1 MKNMEKD
8 FVHGT
13 PAKRPHVS
21 GEENTFVTH
30 DRNCSDTIPSMK
42 VGIAQIN
49 TTIGDFA
56 GNSAKILAAYHEL
69 VAEGA
74 EIVVTPE
81 LSIPGYPPLDL
92 IFAGEFVERNLE
104 ALSGIQ
110 AGIGDVPLL
119 VGFIDRNLSG
129 TGKPFH
135 NAAAL
140 LRKGAEPVIIHKR
153 LLPTYDVFDEAR
165 YFEPGQASTP
175 IKIGDKKI
183 GVTICEDLWTP
194 EFLPGPLYRVDPP
207 ADLVQAGAE
216 MLINLSASPFQFG
229 KSARRLQM
237 LHSQAQRFAVPI
249 YYCNSVGGNDQ
260 LVFDGHSLAF
270 SAKGGRVQEMSGFM
284 EQLLVVEEPSHVYQP
299 EERDQLAELYRALV
313 LGLRDYFRKCGFKSA
328 VLGLSGGIDS
338 ALTAVLAVEALG
350 KEHVLGAAMPGPY
363 SSEGSV
369 KDAVS
374 LAENLGIKCFNL
386 PIVESYKT
394 MVSGLSKAFQGR
406 SEDATEENLQA
417 RLRGVTMMALSN
429 KFGSLLLTTGNKS
442 ELAVGYCTLYGD
454 MCGGLAVIS
463 DLPKTLVYELSHW
476 INRTKEIIP
485 AATIEKPPSAELRPN
500 QTDQDSLPPYDLLD
514 AVLGL
519 YVEENL
525 PIREIVAR
533 GFEEALV
540 RRITGMVDRNEYKR
554 EQAAPGLKVTGR
566 AFGMGRRLPIAQRY
580 TP

>member
-1 MKNMEKD
+1 
-8 FVHGT
+8 
-13 PAKRPHVS
+13 
-21 GEENTFVTH
+21 
-30 DRNCSDTIPSMK
+30 MK

-49 TTIGDFA
+49 TTVGDFA
-56 GNSAKILAAYHEL
+56 GNSARILAAYHEL
-69 VAEGA
+69 VDQGA
-74 EIVVTPE
+74 ELVVTPE
-81 LSIPGYPPLDL
+81 LSITGYPPLDL

-104 ALSGIQ
+104 TLAGIQ
-110 AGIGDVPLL
+110 TAIGEVPLL

-129 TGKPFH
+129 HGKPFH
-135 NAAAL
+135 NAGAL
-140 LRKGAEPVIIHKR
+140 LCKGAEPVIIHKR

-165 YFEPGQASTP
+165 YFEPGQVSAP
-175 IKIGDKKI
+175 IEIAGKKVGI
-183 GVTICEDLWTP
+183 TICEDLWTP

-207 ADLVQAGAE
+207 ADLVNAGAE
-216 MLINLSASPFQFG
+216 ILVNLSASPYQYG
-229 KSARRLQM
+229 KPMLRLQM
-237 LHSQAQRFAVPI
+237 LHAQAQRFGLPI

-260 LVFDGHSLAF
+260 LVFDGHSSAF
-270 SAKGGRVQEMSGFM
+270 SARGERVQEMLGFG
-284 EQLLVVEEPSHVYQP
+284 EQLLVIEEPTDAFHP
-299 EERDQLAELYRALV
+299 DGRDQLGELYRALV

-350 KEHVLGAAMPGPY
+350 KDNVTGAAMPGPY

-369 KDAVS
+369 KDAFI
-374 LAENLGIKCFNL
+374 LAETLGIKCLNI
-386 PIVESYKT
+386 PITNSYEVMK
-394 MVSGLSKAFQGR
+394 SGLREIFEDR
-406 SEDATEENLQA
+406 PEDATEENLQA

-463 DLPKTLVYELSHW
+463 DLPKTLVYELARW
-476 INRTKEIIP
+476 INRGKEIIP
-485 AATIEKPPSAELRPN
+485 AATITKPPSAELRPD

-514 AVLGL
+514 AILAL

-525 PIREIVAR
+525 PIHEIVAR
-533 GFEEALV
+533 GYDQELV
-540 RRITGMVDRNEYKR
+540 LRITGMVDRNEYKR

>member
-1 MKNMEKD
+1 
-8 FVHGT
+8 
-13 PAKRPHVS
+13 
-21 GEENTFVTH
+21 
-30 DRNCSDTIPSMK
+30 MK

-49 TTIGDFA
+49 TTVGDFA
-56 GNSAKILAAYHEL
+56 GNSARILAAYHEL
-69 VAEGA
+69 VDQGA
-74 EIVVTPE
+74 ELVVTPE
-81 LSIPGYPPLDL
+81 LSITGYPPLDL

-104 ALSGIQ
+104 TLAGIQ
-110 AGIGDVPLL
+110 TAIGQVPLL
-119 VGFIDRNLSG
+119 VGFIARNLSG
-129 TGKPFH
+129 HGKPFH

-140 LRKGAEPVIIHKR
+140 LCKGAEPVIIHKR

-165 YFEPGQASTP
+165 YFEPGQVSAP
-175 IKIGDKKI
+175 IEIAGKKVGI
-183 GVTICEDLWTP
+183 TICEDLWTS

-207 ADLVQAGAE
+207 ADLVNAGAE
-216 MLINLSASPFQFG
+216 ILVNLSASPYQYG
-229 KSARRLQM
+229 KPMLRLQM
-237 LHSQAQRFAVPI
+237 LHAQAQRFGLHI

-260 LVFDGHSLAF
+260 LVFDGHSSAF
-270 SAKGGRVQEMSGFM
+270 SARGERVQEMLGFG
-284 EQLLVVEEPSHVYQP
+284 EQLLVIEEPTDAFRP
-299 EERDQLAELYRALV
+299 DGRDQLGELYRALV
-313 LGLRDYFRKCGFKSA
+313 LGLGDYFRKCGFKSA

-350 KEHVLGAAMPGPY
+350 KENVTGAAMPGPY

-369 KDAVS
+369 KDAFI
-374 LAENLGIKCFNL
+374 LAETLGIKCLNI
-386 PIVESYKT
+386 PITNSYEVMK
-394 MVSGLSKAFQGR
+394 SGLSEIFEDR

-463 DLPKTLVYELSHW
+463 DLPKTLVYDLARW
-476 INRTKEIIP
+476 INRGKEIIP
-485 AATIEKPPSAELRPN
+485 AATITKPPSAELRPD

-514 AVLGL
+514 AILAL

-525 PIREIVAR
+525 PIREIVSR
-533 GFEEALV
+533 GYDQELV

-554 EQAAPGLKVTGR
+554 EQSAPGLKITGR

>member
-1 MKNMEKD
+1 
-8 FVHGT
+8 
-13 PAKRPHVS
+13 
-21 GEENTFVTH
+21 
-30 DRNCSDTIPSMK
+30 
-42 VGIAQIN
+42 
-49 TTIGDFA
+49 
-56 GNSAKILAAYHEL
+56 L
-69 VAEGA
+69 V
-74 EIVVTPE
+74 
-81 LSIPGYPPLDL
+81 
-92 IFAGEFVERNLE
+92 
-104 ALSGIQ
+104 
-110 AGIGDVPLL
+110 
-119 VGFIDRNLSG
+119 
-129 TGKPFH
+129 K
-135 NAAAL
+135 
-140 LRKGAEPVIIHKR
+140 
-153 LLPTYDVFDEAR
+153 
-165 YFEPGQASTP
+165 
-175 IKIGDKKI
+175 
-183 GVTICEDLWTP
+183 
-194 EFLPGPLYRVDPP
+194 
-207 ADLVQAGAE
+207 AGADI
-216 MLINLSASPFQFG
+216 LINLSASPFQFG

-237 LHSQAQRFAVPI
+237 LNAQAQRFAVPI

-270 SAKGGRVQEMSGFM
+270 SARGDRVQQMSGFI
-284 EQLLVVEEPSHVYQP
+284 EQLLVVEDPSDVYRP
-299 EERDQLAELYRALV
+299 EEGDQLGELYRALV

-350 KEHVLGAAMPGPY
+350 KEHVIGAAMPGPY

-369 KDAVS
+369 EDAVS
-374 LAENLGIKCFNL
+374 LSENLGIKCFNL

-394 MVSGLSKAFQGR
+394 MVSGLAKAFQGR

-463 DLPKTLVYELSHW
+463 DLPKTLVYELSRW
-476 INRTKEIIP
+476 INRAKEIIP
-485 AATIEKPPSAELRPN
+485 TATIEKPPSAELRPN

-514 AVLGL
+514 SVLAL

-533 GFEEALV
+533 GYEEALV

-566 AFGMGRRLPIAQRY
+566 AFGMGRRIPIAQRY